1 MADFERLANTAL
13 RGAAEAAKAEAIAQ
27 MAPHVERARNGFAE
41 ALGIQPDAD
50 DDDDDDGD
58 EDDDGD
64 GEAVFDPADL
74 AYFFGFDGTTDKDE
88 SLSLAVAVWRTV
100 AVADGSDLSHW
111 IATHK
116 KGYACC
122 APADTIEDEVI
133 AKSEALGVDKAGW
146 TVHTKAMKILAFDFD
161 IGDIA
166 DFADEICDD
175 DDDELD
181 EQIRVH
187 NGFNWEHESAA
198 IVAMDIPGVSAG
210 WQLGHALT
218 LDTTAGKLDW
228 SSRSPRPFAVGI
240 GSDTYIIHGA
250 NVQTTPKGI
259 KVSDSQTLS
268 YADWRLEMERR
279 FGKGEHY
286 ELDGVD
292 VPAYPMGKAK
302 RFDYRSNKD
311 QPDPAKFDEYTHEHG
326 EETGDLPMVFAIGP
340 RTIAVSGGN
349 MHIAPEGVRD

>member
-1 MADFERLANTAL
+1 MADFERLKN
-13 RGAAEAAKAEAIAQ
+13 AAIAGVKAEAIAQ
-27 MAPHVERARNGFAE
+27 MAPHVERAKNGITE
-41 ALGIQPDAD
+41 ALGIAPDAD
-50 DDDDDDGD
+50 DDDEEEGDD
-58 EDDDGD
+58 
-64 GEAVFDPADL
+64 EAMFDPADL
-74 AYFFGFDGTTDKDE
+74 AYFFGLDGTADKDE

-100 AVADGSDLSHW
+100 AVADGSGLSHW
-111 IATHK
+111 IAIHK
-116 KGYACC
+116 QGYTCC

-133 AKSEALGVDKAGW
+133 AKSEAMGISSAGW
-146 TVHTKAMKILAFDFD
+146 TVHDKAMKILAFDFD

-175 DDDELD
+175 DDELD
-181 EQIRVH
+181 EQVRVH

-198 IVAMDIPGVSAG
+198 IVAMDIPGVRTG

-228 SSRSPRPFAVGI
+228 SGRSPRPFAVGI
-240 GSDTYIIHGA
+240 GDDTYIIHGA
-250 NVQTTPKGI
+250 NIQTTPKGI
-259 KVSDSQTLS
+259 KISGGHAQS
-268 YADWRLEMERR
+268 YADWRLEMDRK
-279 FGKGEHY
+279 FGENDRY

-292 VPAYPMGKAK
+292 GPAYPMGRAK

-311 QPDPAKFDEYTHEHG
+311 QSDPAKFDEYTHQHG
-326 EETGDLPMVFAIGP
+326 EETGELPMVFAIGP